1 MWSELLGQKRSPPR
15 HLGRP
20 QRSRCWGLGARRCV
34 WQSPAFARISR
45 VTSRMRAG
53 LSRGTQERDRRGHRG
68 PGRPCVLQA
77 QPGAA
82 GRLVLGHGDSE
93 AACLSLLQPQQLQP
107 HVRGHKRFHRHAEG
121 QMPLSAWTGSKRQR
135 TCRRPGARIRRP
147 EGPCS
152 RPVDVSAQGPVPRS
166 LSTRQARIYSPAEAR
181 LFTHAR
187 GCACLS
193 VHPLGTYLIYSLE
206 YVFVYL
212 LVICLMLVR

>member
-1 MWSELLGQKRSPPR
+1 MEPHVGSGPGARGEGVSMWRELLGQKRSPTR
-15 HLGRP
+15 CLGRP

-107 HVRGHKRFHRHAEG
+107 HVRGHKRFHRHVEG

-135 TCRRPGARIRRP
+135 TCRRRAPGSAGRRGRARDLWTCLPRAPFRAH
-147 EGPCS
+147 C
-152 RPVDVSAQGPVPRS
+152 RPVRRVFTRPLTRVCLLMLGDVRVC
-166 LSTRQARIYSPAEAR
+166 LST
-181 LFTHAR
+181 
-187 GCACLS
+187 C
-193 VHPLGTYLIYSLE
+193 
-206 YVFVYL
+206 
-212 LVICLMLVR
+212 